1 MCIIKHGHATTFLRA
16 RTRFL
21 LISARGCD
29 ADRACYSPLQVY
41 DEKQVLQAQLDLLK
55 KTKLV
60 DLVMDKYKALHKTD
74 DVPADIKDLRQNVV
88 LQLKELK
95 ADCKPL
101 LTVIEDPAL
110 AKVKSEKAG
119 EGKESTKAA
128 QEKAFKDALMQL
140 CEKNSIEDGH
150 VDSLYKY
157 AKLHYECGNYGLVE
171 GSDKMGA
178 GEFLPIVRI
187 LCKEMTGN
195 ADSALAALWGKL
207 ATGILLEKWDETCDD
222 IKELRDFIDN
232 KQFRD
237 PLQQLQ
243 QRSWILH
250 WALFVY
256 LKPDTVSHPTMKS
269 EQFKEKLNDEVID
282 LFFSPPYLQTVQ
294 TNCPW
299 MLRYMATAV
308 ITNPRRRNV
317 LKDLV
322 RVIQQEHNTYSDPIT
337 EFVECLLVRFDFD
350 SAQERLQ
357 QCEQLLATDYFIMGL
372 KAAFIENARLF
383 IFETYCRI
391 HQCIDITMLADKL
404 NMKQEEAELW
414 IVNLIRNARLDAK
427 IDSEKHHVIM
437 GSTKPTVYQQVTTKT
452 KALCFRSYVLAGN
465 FQKRS
470 QKPSVEDFGVG
481 P

>member
-1 MCIIKHGHATTFLRA
+1 MAEFDNIQRIAPFLDKH
-16 RTRFL
+16 L
-21 LISARGCD
+21 LLNVLEHVQS
-29 ADRACYSPLQVY
+29 QNVY
-41 DEKQVLQAQLDLLK
+41 DEKQVLQSQLDLLK

-60 DLVMDKYKALHKTD
+60 DSAMDKYKALHKTE
-74 DVPADIKDLRQNVV
+74 DVPADLKDMRQNAV

-95 ADCKPL
+95 ADCKQL
-101 LTVIEDPAL
+101 LTIIEDPSL
-110 AKVKSEKAG
+110 AKIKAEKPS
-119 EGKESTKAA
+119 EGKENNKAA
-128 QEKAFKDALMQL
+128 QEKAYKEALMQL
-140 CEKNSIEDGH
+140 VEKNNIEDAH
-150 VDSLYKY
+150 VDSLGKY
-157 AKLHYECGNYGLVE
+157 AKLHYECGNYGMEE

-178 GEFLPIVRI
+178 GEFLPIFRT
-187 LCKEMTGN
+187 LCKEKTGN
-195 ADSALAALWGKL
+195 ADGALSALWGKL
-207 ATGILLEKWDETCDD
+207 ATGILLEKWDETFEDL
-222 IKELRDFIDN
+222 KELRDFIDN
-232 KQFRD
+232 KAFRD

-256 LKPDTVSHPTMKS
+256 FKPENASHPNFRG

-282 LFFSPPYLQTVQ
+282 LFFAPPYLQTVQ

-322 RVIQQEHNTYSDPIT
+322 RVIQQEHHTYTDPIT
-337 EFVECLLVRFDFD
+337 EFVECLLVRYDFD

-357 QCEQLLATDYFIMGL
+357 QCQKLLETDYFLMGL
-372 KAAFIENARLF
+372 KENFIDSARLF

-391 HQCIDITMLADKL
+391 HQCIDIKMLADKL
-404 NMKQEEAELW
+404 NMKQDEAELW

-437 GSTKPTVYQQVTTKT
+437 GSTKPTVYQQVTVKT

-470 QKPSVEDFGVG
+470 QKPVEDFGVG

>member
-1 MCIIKHGHATTFLRA
+1 MAEYDNTQKIAPFLDKHLLLQLLDHALE
-16 RTRFL
+16 
-21 LISARGCD
+21 
-29 ADRACYSPLQVY
+29 QKVY
-41 DEKQVLQAQLDLLK
+41 DEKQVLQAQLNLLK
-55 KTKLV
+55 KTKLI
-60 DLVMDKYKALHKTD
+60 DAALENHKAIHKTD
-74 DVPADIKDLRQNVV
+74 EVPADMKDLRTNAVQ
-88 LQLKELK
+88 QLKELK
-95 ADCKPL
+95 ADCKQL

-110 AKVKSEKAG
+110 AKMRAEKPS
-119 EGKESTKAA
+119 EGKESTKASL
-128 QEKAFKDALMQL
+128 EKAFKETLMQL
-140 CEKNSIEDGH
+140 VDKNGIEDAH
-150 VDSLYKY
+150 VDALYKY
-157 AKLHYECGNYGLVE
+157 AKLHYECGNYGMAE

-178 GEFLPIVRI
+178 GEYLPIFRI
-187 LCKEMTGN
+187 LCKEKTGN
-195 ADSALAALWGKL
+195 ADGALSALWGKL
-207 ATGILLEKWDETCDD
+207 ATDILLEQWDEAFDD
-222 IKELRDFIDN
+222 VKELRDFVDA
-232 KQFRD
+232 KTFRD

-256 LKPDTVSHPTMKS
+256 FKPGPDATHPSHRG
-269 EQFKEKLNDEVID
+269 EQFREKLYDEVID
-282 LFFSPPYLQTVQ
+282 LFFSPPYLQTIQ

-299 MLRYMATAV
+299 LLRYMATAV

-317 LKDLV
+317 IKDLV
-322 RVIQQEHNTYSDPIT
+322 RVIQQERHSYSDPIT
-337 EFVECLLVRFDFD
+337 EFVECLLVRYDFD

-357 QCEQLLATDYFIMGL
+357 QCEKLLATDFFIMGA
-372 KAAFIENARLF
+372 KDNFIDNARLF

-404 NMKQEEAELW
+404 NMKQDEAELW

-465 FQKRS
+465 FQKRT
-470 QKPSVEDFGVG
+470 QKPAVDDFGVG

>member
-1 MCIIKHGHATTFLRA
+1 MAEFDNIQKIAPFLDKHLLLPLLEHAQ
-16 RTRFL
+16 
-21 LISARGCD
+21 S
-29 ADRACYSPLQVY
+29 QNVY

-60 DLVMDKYKALHKTD
+60 DLVAEKYKALHKTD
-74 DVPADIKDLRQNVV
+74 DMPAELKDLRQNAV

-95 ADCKPL
+95 ADCKQL
-101 LTVIEDPAL
+101 LTVIEDPSL
-110 AKVKSEKAG
+110 AKIKTEKPS
-119 EGKESTKAA
+119 EGKESTKTS
-128 QEKAFKDALMQL
+128 QEKAFKDALLQL
-140 CEKNSIEDGH
+140 IEKQGIEDSH
-150 VDSLYKY
+150 IESLYKY
-157 AKLHYECGNYGLVE
+157 AKLHYECGNYGMVE
-171 GSDKMGA
+171 GSEKMGA
-178 GEFLPIVRI
+178 GEFLPIYRI
-187 LCKEMTGN
+187 LCKERTGN
-195 ADSALAALWGKL
+195 ADGALSALWGKL
-207 ATGILLEKWDETCDD
+207 ASGILLEKWDETLDD
-222 IKELRDFIDN
+222 LKELRDFIDA

-243 QRSWILH
+243 QRSWFLH

-256 LKPDTVSHPTMKS
+256 FKPDHTTSHPTMRAD
-269 EQFKEKLNDEVID
+269 QFREKLFDEVID
-282 LFFSPPYLQTVQ
+282 LFFAPPYLQTVQ

-299 MLRYMATAV
+299 LLRYIATAV

-322 RVIQQEHNTYSDPIT
+322 RVIQQERHTYSDPIT
-337 EFVECLLVRFDFD
+337 EFVECLLLHYDFD

-357 QCEQLLATDYFIMGL
+357 QCEKLLVGDYFIMGL
-372 KAAFIENARLF
+372 KDDFINNARLF

-391 HQCIDITMLADKL
+391 HQCIDIKMLAERL
-404 NMKQEEAELW
+404 NMKQDEAELW

-465 FQKRS
+465 FQKRT
-470 QKPSVEDFGVG
+470 QKPSVDDYGV
-481 P
+481 